1 MWCSCSRHAV
11 PVASQMS
18 LPPSDSPTNLL
29 LLSVALFVAGAGVNG
44 PKTMCGLEVRER
56 FPGASGSSGALL
68 GLLGQLGA
76 AAAGY
81 PLTRVHEAYGG
92 WDGTYLA
99 VLCCAVLC
107 YAHGVVLPCPALRY
121 VFLPA
126 PWSSVPP
133 LTSFFLCCCRR
144 HARCCRVRRCAGH
157 FACDVGASDHRL
169 WLATGAR
176 RDWGAATHAARG
188 CGCEETGV
196 IEYGTWWVKFD
207 KRWLT
212 EL

>member
-1 MWCSCSRHAV
+1 
-11 PVASQMS
+11 MS

-92 WDGTYLA
+92 WDGTSL
-99 VLCCAVLC
+99 AVLC
-107 YAHGVVLPCPALRY
+107 YAALCFATRTVWCCP
-121 VFLPA
+121 
-126 PWSSVPP
+126 VP
-133 LTSFFLCCCRR
+133 R
-144 HARCCRVRRCAGH
+144 
-157 FACDVGASDHRL
+157 
-169 WLATGAR
+169 
-176 RDWGAATHAARG
+176 
-188 CGCEETGV
+188 
-196 IEYGTWWVKFD
+196 
-207 KRWLT
+207 
-212 EL
+212 

>member
-92 WDGTYLA
+92 WDGTSL
-99 VLCCAVLC
+99 AVLC
-107 YAHGVVLPCPALRY
+107 YAALCFATRTVWCCP
-121 VFLPA
+121 
-126 PWSSVPP
+126 VP
-133 LTSFFLCCCRR
+133 L
-144 HARCCRVRRCAGH
+144 
-157 FACDVGASDHRL
+157 
-169 WLATGAR
+169 
-176 RDWGAATHAARG
+176 
-188 CGCEETGV
+188 
-196 IEYGTWWVKFD
+196 
-207 KRWLT
+207 
-212 EL
+212 